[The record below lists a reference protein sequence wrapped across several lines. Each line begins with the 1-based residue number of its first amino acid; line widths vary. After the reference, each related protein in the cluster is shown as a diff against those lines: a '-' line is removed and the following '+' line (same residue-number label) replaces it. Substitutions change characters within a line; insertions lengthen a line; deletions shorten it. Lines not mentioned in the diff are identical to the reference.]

1 MPALPTARVRRRC
14 RSVARNNEAQSG
26 ACFYAIAFIWTL
38 LEGET
43 FVLFAGFAAAQGLVD
58 PVLLLVA
65 AWLGSFSGDQ
75 CYFWLGRHFGVR
87 LLDRFPRWRHSVD
100 SALHWLE
107 RYDAGFI
114 LSFRFIYGVRNVSS
128 FALGLSAV
136 RWDRFLRL
144 NFAAAG
150 LWAASFIAIGY
161 FLGHAFRAMLGDLA
175 RSFSL
180 VMLGVFVAIGAGMW
194 LLHRL
199 QRRRQLLRVPPGVD
213 VVLPPP

>member
-1 MPALPTARVRRRC
+1 MDINQLI
-14 RSVARNNEAQSG
+14 AQHG
-26 ACFYAIAFIWTL
+26 ASFYLIAFVWTF

-43 FVLFAGFAAAQGLVD
+43 VVIFAGFAAAQGLVD
-58 PVLLLVA
+58 PLLLLIA

-75 CYFWLGRHFGVR
+75 CYFWLGRHFGVK
-87 LLDRFPRWRHSVD
+87 LLDRFPRWRHGVAA
-100 SALHWLE
+100 ALHWLE

-150 LWAASFIAIGY
+150 LWAASFVAIGY
-161 FLGHAFRAMLGDLA
+161 FLGDAFRAVLGDLA

-180 VMLGVFVAIGAGMW
+180 VMLGVFIAIGVGMW
-194 LLHRL
+194 LLHRR
-199 QRRRQLLRVPPGVD
+199 QRRRQLRVPPGAD
-213 VVLPPP
+213 IVLPPS

>member
-1 MPALPTARVRRRC
+1 M
-14 RSVARNNEAQSG
+14 NIDINELIAQNG
-26 ACFYAIAFIWTL
+26 ACLYSIVFLWTF

-43 FVLFAGFAAAQGLVD
+43 IVIFAGFAVAQGLVD
-58 PVLLLVA
+58 PLLLLGA
-65 AWLGSFSGDQ
+65 AWLGSFAGDQ
-75 CYFWLGRHFGVR
+75 LYFWLGRQFGVK
-87 LLDRFPRWRHSVD
+87 LLDRFPRWRHGVD
-100 SALHWLE
+100 GALRWLE

-114 LSFRFIYGVRNVSS
+114 LSFRFIYGVRNFSS

-136 RWDRFLRL
+136 KWDRFLRL

-161 FLGHAFRAMLGDLA
+161 FLGHAFRAVLGDLA
-175 RSFSL
+175 RSFGL

>member
-1 MPALPTARVRRRC
+1 MDINQLIAH
-14 RSVARNNEAQSG
+14 NG
-26 ACFYAIAFIWTL
+26 ACFYSIVFLWTF

-43 FVLFAGFAAAQGLVD
+43 VVIFAGFAAAQGLVD
-58 PVLLLVA
+58 PVLLLGA
-65 AWLGSFSGDQ
+65 AWLGSFAGDQ
-75 CYFWLGRHFGVR
+75 FYFWIARHFGVR
-87 LLDRFPRWRHSVD
+87 LLERFPRWRHGVD
-100 SALHWLE
+100 GALRWLE

-114 LSFRFIYGVRNVSS
+114 LSFRFIYGVRNFSS

-136 RWDRFLRL
+136 KWKRFLRL

-150 LWAASFIAIGY
+150 LWAVSFIAIGY

-180 VMLGVFVAIGAGMW
+180 VMLGVFVAIGLGMW

>member
-1 MPALPTARVRRRC
+1 MDINQLI
-14 RSVARNNEAQSG
+14 AQHG
-26 ACFYAIAFIWTL
+26 ASFYLIAFVWTF

-43 FVLFAGFAAAQGLVD
+43 VVIFAGFAAAQGLVD
-58 PVLLLVA
+58 PLLLLIA

-75 CYFWLGRHFGVR
+75 CYFWLGRHFGVK
-87 LLDRFPRWRHSVD
+87 LLDRFPRWRHGVAA
-100 SALHWLE
+100 ALHWLE

-150 LWAASFIAIGY
+150 LWAASFVAVGY
-161 FLGHAFRAMLGDLA
+161 FLGDAFRAVLGDLA

-180 VMLGVFVAIGAGMW
+180 VMLGVFIAIGVGMW
-194 LLHRL
+194 LLHRR
-199 QRRRQLLRVPPGVD
+199 QRRRQLRVPPGAD
-213 VVLPPP
+213 IVLPPS